1 MTKEFDIV
9 VHGAT
14 GFTGRLIAE
23 YLLTRSDSGL
33 KWAMG
38 GRSMEKLQAVRAE
51 ISAPA
56 STPWW

>member
-1 MTKEFDIV
+1 MNKEFDIV

-23 YLLTRSDSGL
+23 YLLTRSDTGL

-38 GRSMEKLQAVRAE
+38 GRSLDKLQAVSI
-51 ISAPA
+51 ISF
-56 STPWW
+56 SFL